1 MTKEEA
7 ENYVAPHPGPCP
19 RCGAPHNASCAI
31 ARGGYPEPNS
41 DWYVNVAHEWTCGH
55 HVDRYVGVGWPE
67 VSGTSHRI
75 PCHVRTDFIDT
86 CVAVFVA
93 MGRPVDMA
101 LIQHAVDERHP
112 APKKEEP
119 TP

>member
-7 ENYVAPHPGPCP
+7 ENYVAAHPGPCP
-19 RCGAPHNASCAI
+19 RCGAPLANTCSFASDRDTADEWFVEV
-31 ARGGYPEPNS
+31 G
-41 DWYVNVAHEWTCGH
+41 HHWTCGH
-55 HVDRYVGVGWPE
+55 EATGRVGQPLMASAWN
-67 VSGTSHRI
+67 HRI

-101 LIQHAVDERHP
+101 LIQRAVDERHP
-112 APKKEEP
+112 APKKEEDNA
-119 TP
+119 